1 MCVSTG
7 GDVDKGCD
15 LTDQKDFSKAIVVLG
30 LLLAIGMASAA
41 FILGVQAKRAVS
53 GQQSIT
59 VKGLAEKPIKAD
71 SAEWRIDFSVVDATQ
86 AGALQKLAVER
97 KVVEAFLVKQGLEAN
112 TWLTEVEELRPH
124 YDEVFEKDRS
134 RQVQNGFDATQSI
147 FVSTKELAKITI
159 AHKAIL
165 QLRVDNHPVV
175 AQPPNYLVSNLEEI
189 KMSLIADA
197 TKNARSRATEFVKQ
211 DGVKVGVM
219 KSASQGAFYILP
231 VGGETMEDSYG
242 GTYDKSTID
251 KTARVVVTI
260 VYNIE

>member
-1 MCVSTG
+1 MQENKS
-7 GDVDKGCD
+7 
-15 LTDQKDFSKAIVVLG
+15 FSNAIIALG

-41 FILGVQAKRAVS
+41 FILGVQAKRAVA

-71 SAEWRIDFSVVDATQ
+71 SAEWSISVGVTAPTQ
-86 AGALQKLAVER
+86 AEALQAVAEER
-97 KVVEAFLVKQGLEAN
+97 KVVEAFLSKQGLTSE
-112 TWLTEVEELRPH
+112 TWAVDVETINPH
-124 YDEVFEKDRS
+124 YEEIFIKDTP
-134 RQVQNGFDATQSI
+134 RQVQKGFDAYQSI
-147 FVSTKELAKITI
+147 RISTKELAKIT
-159 AHKAIL
+159 AANKAFL
-165 QLRVDNHPVV
+165 QLKADNHPVS
-175 AQPPNYLVSNLEEI
+175 AQPPNYLVSDLESV

-231 VGGETMEDSYG
+231 VGGEASDDSYG
-242 GTYDKSTID
+242 GVYDKSTID
-251 KTARVVVTI
+251 KVARVVVTI

>member
-1 MCVSTG
+1 MTQDSG
-7 GDVDKGCD
+7 NQNKS
-15 LTDQKDFSKAIVVLG
+15 FSNAIILLG

-41 FILGVQAKRAVS
+41 FILGVQAKRAVA

-71 SAEWRIDFSVVDATQ
+71 SAEWSINVGVAALTQ
-86 AGALQKLAVER
+86 AEALQAVAQER
-97 KVVEAFLVKQGLEAN
+97 EVVEAFLTKQGLGSE
-112 TWLTEVEELRPH
+112 TWSVDVETISPH
-124 YDEVFEKDRS
+124 YEEIFIKDTP
-134 RQVQNGFDATQSI
+134 RQVQKGFDAYQNIRVTS
-147 FVSTKELAKITI
+147 KDLAKIT
-159 AHKAIL
+159 AANKAFL
-165 QLRVDNHPVV
+165 QLKADNHPVS
-175 AQPPNYLVSNLEEI
+175 AQAPNYLVSDLESV

-219 KSASQGAFYILP
+219 KSANQGAFYILAK
-231 VGGETMEDSYG
+231 GSEASDDSYG
-242 GTYDKSTID
+242 GVYDKSTID

>member
-1 MCVSTG
+1 MNENVNQ
-7 GDVDKGCD
+7 DKSFFNS
-15 LTDQKDFSKAIVVLG
+15 LTILG
-30 LLLAIGMASAA
+30 LLIAIGMASAA

-71 SAEWRIDFSVVDATQ
+71 SADWAINIVTTSLTQ
-86 AGALQKLAVER
+86 LGALEKLTEER
-97 KVVEAFLVKQGLEAN
+97 KVVEAFLDKQGLTKDSRTE
-112 TWLTEVEELRPH
+112 EVETDTP
-124 YDEVFEKDRS
+124 
-134 RQVQNGFDATQSI
+134 RQLQKGFDAIQNI
-147 FVSTKELAKITI
+147 HVSSKDLAKIT
-159 AHKAIL
+159 AANKAFL
-165 QLRVDNHPVV
+165 QLRAENHPVV
-175 AQPPNYLVSNLEEI
+175 AQAPNYLVSNLEEV

-231 VGGETMEDSYG
+231 VASGNEDTDNSYG
-242 GTYDKSTID
+242 GVYDKSTID
-251 KTARVVVTI
+251 KMARVVVTI

>member
-1 MCVSTG
+1 MTEANQLNSS
-7 GDVDKGCD
+7 
-15 LTDQKDFSKAIVVLG
+15 QFPKAIMVLG
-30 LLLAIGMASAA
+30 LLLAIGMATAA

-71 SAEWRIDFSVVDATQ
+71 SAEWVISATVKDACQ

-97 KVVEAFLVKQGLEAN
+97 KVLEDFLAKQGLDAS
-112 TWLTEVEELRPH
+112 TLTIEVENLAPH
-124 YDEVFEKDRS
+124 YDEVFVKETP
-134 RQVQNGFDATQSI
+134 RQVQNGFDAFQNIHVTS
-147 FVSTKELAKITI
+147 KELEKITL
-159 AHKAIL
+159 ANKALL
-165 QLRVDNHPVV
+165 QLRAESHPVT
-175 AQPPNYLVSNLEEI
+175 AQPPNYLVSNLEAV

-231 VGGETMEDSYG
+231 VGGDAGDDSYG
-242 GTYDKSTID
+242 GVYDKSTID
-251 KTARVVVTI
+251 KIARVVVTI

>member
-1 MCVSTG
+1 MAE
-7 GDVDKGCD
+7 
-15 LTDQKDFSKAIVVLG
+15 QKDFSKAMMVLG

-71 SAEWRIDFSVVDATQ
+71 SAEWVISVGVTRATQ
-86 AGALQKLAVER
+86 AGALQKLAEER
-97 KVVEAFLVKQGLEAN
+97 KVVEDFLAKQGLDASA
-112 TWLTEVEELRPH
+112 LAVEVENLAPH
-124 YDEVFEKDRS
+124 YDEVFVKETP
-134 RQVQNGFDATQSI
+134 RQVQKGFDAFQNMR
-147 FVSTKELAKITI
+147 VSSKDLAKITN
-159 AHKAIL
+159 ANKAL
-165 QLRVDNHPVV
+165 LKLRAENHPVT
-175 AQPPNYLVSNLEEI
+175 AQAPNYLVSNLEAI

-231 VGGETMEDSYG
+231 VGGDVGDDSYG
-242 GTYDKSTID
+242 GVYDKSTID

>member
-1 MCVSTG
+1 MTENITQHKSFLNSMT
-7 GDVDKGCD
+7 
-15 LTDQKDFSKAIVVLG
+15 VLG

-71 SAEWRIDFSVVDATQ
+71 SAEWSINVGVTADTQ
-86 AGALQKLAVER
+86 AAALENLAAER
-97 KVVEAFLVKQGLEAN
+97 KVVEAFLDKQSLAAESRSAD
-112 TWLTEVEELRPH
+112 VETINPH
-124 YDEVFEKDRS
+124 YEEVFVKDTP
-134 RQVQNGFDATQSI
+134 RQVQKGFDAFQNVRVTS
-147 FVSTKELAKITI
+147 KDLAKIT
-159 AHKAIL
+159 AANKAFL
-165 QLRVDNHPVV
+165 QLRADNHPVT
-175 AQPPNYLVSNLEEI
+175 AQPPNYLVSNLEEV
-189 KMSLIADA
+189 KMSLIGDA

-231 VGGETMEDSYG
+231 VGGSNDDTDNSYG
-242 GTYDKSTID
+242 GVYDKSTID
-251 KTARVVVTI
+251 KMARVVVTI

>member
-1 MCVSTG
+1 MQTENKSFFNAMT
-7 GDVDKGCD
+7 
-15 LTDQKDFSKAIVVLG
+15 VLG
-30 LLLAIGMASAA
+30 LLLAIGMAGAA

-71 SAEWRIDFSVVDATQ
+71 SAEWTLSIGVTDATQ
-86 AGALQKLAVER
+86 RGALQKLATELQVLEG
-97 KVVEAFLVKQGLEAN
+97 FLDKQGLPKESW
-112 TWLTEVEELRPH
+112 TVDVENINDH
-124 YDEVFEKDRS
+124 YDEVFVKDMP
-134 RQVQNGFDATQSI
+134 RQVRNGYDAFQS
-147 FVSTKELAKITI
+147 VHVASKDLAKITN
-159 AHKAIL
+159 ANKALL
-165 QLRVDNHPVV
+165 QLRADNHPIT
-175 AQPPNYLVSNLEEI
+175 ASSPNYLVSNLEEV

-197 TKNARSRATEFVKQ
+197 TKNARTRATEFVKQ

-231 VGGETMEDSYG
+231 VGGSENTDDSYG
-242 GTYDKSTID
+242 GVYDKSTID

>member
-1 MCVSTG
+1 MTQ
-7 GDVDKGCD
+7 DTDKD
-15 LTDQKDFSKAIVVLG
+15 HRQFSNAIIVLG

-41 FILGVQAKRAVS
+41 FILGVQAKRAVA

-71 SAEWRIDFSVVDATQ
+71 SAEWSISVGVTAQTQ
-86 AGALQKLAVER
+86 SEALQAVAQER
-97 KVVEAFLVKQGLEAN
+97 KVVEAFLTKQGLASE
-112 TWLTEVEELRPH
+112 TWAVDVETIAPH
-124 YDEVFEKDRS
+124 YEEVFVKDTP
-134 RQVQNGFDATQSI
+134 RQVQKGFDAFQNIRVT
-147 FVSTKELAKITI
+147 TKDLAKIT
-159 AHKAIL
+159 AANKAFL
-165 QLRVDNHPVV
+165 QLKADNHPVT
-175 AQPPNYLVSNLEEI
+175 AQPPNYLVSNLESV

-219 KSASQGAFYILP
+219 KSASQGAFYILA
-231 VGGETMEDSYG
+231 VGGEAGDDSYG
-242 GTYDKSTID
+242 GVYDKSTID

>member
-1 MCVSTG
+1 MSQETE
-7 GDVDKGCD
+7 K
-15 LTDQKDFSKAIVVLG
+15 QHQQFSNAIIVLG

-59 VKGLAEKPIKAD
+59 VKGLAEKPVKAD
-71 SAEWRIDFSVVDATQ
+71 SAEWLINVGVTAPTQ
-86 AGALQKLAVER
+86 AEALQAVAEER
-97 KVVEAFLVKQGLEAN
+97 KVVEEFLTKQGLTSE
-112 TWLTEVEELRPH
+112 TWSVDVESINPH
-124 YDEVFEKDRS
+124 YEEIFIKDTP
-134 RQVQNGFDATQSI
+134 RQVQKGFDAYQSI
-147 FVSTKELAKITI
+147 RISTKELGKVTA
-159 AHKAIL
+159 ANKAFL
-165 QLRVDNHPVV
+165 QLKADNHPVS
-175 AQPPNYLVSNLEEI
+175 AQPPNYLVSDLESV

-231 VGGETMEDSYG
+231 VGGEASDDSYG
-242 GTYDKSTID
+242 GVYDKSTID
-251 KTARVVVTI
+251 KIARVVVTI